1 MECLGKTCRATAP
14 SADCCFRNPPSTLS
28 SLAQYARD
36 FGCGLTPANRLN
48 SGAGEGNRTPDPL
61 ITNQML
67 YRLSY
72 ASNWGKARLR
82 ANLSHGS
89 LPDVRDNYIKYHTAK
104 LGCNNGQTDPGLI
117 MLSFQP

>member
-1 MECLGKTCRATAP
+1 M
-14 SADCCFRNPPSTLS
+14 
-28 SLAQYARD
+28 LAVE
-36 FGCGLTPANRLN
+36 LV
-48 SGAGEGNRTPDPL
+48 SGAGEGIRTPDPL

-89 LPDVRDNYIKYHTAK
+89 LPDVRDNYIKYHSAK
-104 LGCNNGQTDPGLI
+104 MGRNK
-117 MLSFQP
+117 SFFLWELATLASVPAYPLL